1 MAAIF
6 IASFTSA
13 GLLHRFTAVALLLCA
28 VAMTTLVLSVIGG
41 NMRSPRRRPG
51 PGHVISEHRPTG
63 LTLGQAPA
71 RKVAATRP
79 SAASAGL
86 D

>member
-28 VAMTTLVLSVIGG
+28 VAMTTLVLSVIGA
-41 NMRSPRRRPG
+41 NLRSPRRRPG
-51 PGHVISEHRPTG
+51 PGHVISEDRQ
-63 LTLGQAPA
+63 LGSAPA
-71 RKVAATRP
+71 KRP
-79 SAASAGL
+79 PGK
-86 D
+86 

>member
-13 GLLHRFTAVALLLCA
+13 ALLHRFTAVALLLCV
-28 VAMTTLVLSVIGG
+28 VAMTTLVLSVIVA

-51 PGHVISEHRPTG
+51 PGHVIGEDRK
-63 LTLGQAPA
+63 LGSAPA
-71 RKVAATRP
+71 KRP
-79 SAASAGL
+79 PGK
-86 D
+86 